1 MPWIVRITVVAF
13 LAGAA
18 ISVGVLTLAWRRRE
32 APGGPALIGMM
43 AAVCAWSLPAALEL
57 AATGIPD
64 KVLLSKMSYVGI
76 VGVPIAYL
84 VFALQ
89 VTLSERRRW
98 ATATFVLA
106 VPALAFLGIVFTN
119 EWHRLVWPTLT
130 RDPETGL
137 LHYGHG
143 PAFFATFGYLIAT
156 AIVASTLL
164 VINAWR
170 TRGPYR
176 AQAVVVVAAAVL
188 PLATTS
194 LYAAGVSPLPNVDLT
209 PGAFAL
215 AGLLLVLSLT
225 RFRMLDLV
233 PVAKER
239 VFERLADA
247 VLIFDDQQR
256 LVDANPAAAAL
267 FGADAVA
274 VGRPPRAPLD
284 GWLRAAVDA
293 GPGATA
299 EIQAGYGARRLDV
312 RVFPVLG
319 PGPHS
324 GGRILLARDVSRQRK
339 TEQDLVDA
347 QDALQARVR
356 ELEQVLGEVRT
367 LQGLLP
373 ICAYCKR
380 VRNDQD
386 YWQQIDSY
394 VATHTDVRFSHG
406 ICPDCYARVAGD
418 LDDPADKPPP
428 A

>member
-176 AQAVVVVAAAVL
+176 AQ
-188 PLATTS
+188 
-194 LYAAGVSPLPNVDLT
+194 
-209 PGAFAL
+209 
-215 AGLLLVLSLT
+215 
-225 RFRMLDLV
+225 
-233 PVAKER
+233 E
-239 VFERLADA
+239 
-247 VLIFDDQQR
+247 I
-256 LVDANPAAAAL
+256 
-267 FGADAVA
+267 
-274 VGRPPRAPLD
+274 GRAH
-284 GWLRAAVDA
+284 V
-293 GPGATA
+293 
-299 EIQAGYGARRLDV
+299 
-312 RVFPVLG
+312 
-319 PGPHS
+319 
-324 GGRILLARDVSRQRK
+324 
-339 TEQDLVDA
+339 
-347 QDALQARVR
+347 
-356 ELEQVLGEVRT
+356 
-367 LQGLLP
+367 
-373 ICAYCKR
+373 
-380 VRNDQD
+380 
-386 YWQQIDSY
+386 
-394 VATHTDVRFSHG
+394 
-406 ICPDCYARVAGD
+406 
-418 LDDPADKPPP
+418 
-428 A
+428 